1 MQTYSAFLETPTMPD
16 TLTAQALFRAAYDN
30 RYTWDAN
37 FPGYRAQVSLQAN
50 GETHTGQVQVNP
62 DFTFEVFD
70 VADET
75 AQRTLKNQLWEMT
88 IHRVRHSFE
97 ETHGK
102 NTFEL
107 GATDATG
114 AIEIHVGGAAM
125 GNRYKVRDNTVCFV
139 HRQIRDVIVNIHTFG
154 TQHTPTGYLSTGYR
168 SIYLDPQTGAQKGP
182 ATEFEDTFEEINGYY
197 LLTRRVISTEEKGQP
212 AVTEVQFTNI
222 TRLGPVD
229 K

>member
-1 MQTYSAFLETPTMPD
+1 MPQ
-16 TLTAQALFRAAYDN
+16 TLTAQDLFRAAYDN
-30 RYTWDAN
+30 RYTWDDQ
-37 FPGYRAQVSLQAN
+37 FPGYCADVLLRI
-50 GETHTGQVQVNP
+50 GEQTHTGQVQINP
-62 DFTFEVFD
+62 DLKFEIFNL
-70 VADET
+70 ADQT
-75 AQRTLKNQLWEMT
+75 AQHALKSQLWEMT

-107 GATDATG
+107 GETDATG
-114 AIEIHVGGAAM
+114 AVEIHVGGAAM

-168 SIYLDPQTGAQKGP
+168 SIYLDPQTGTQKGA
-182 ATEFEDTFEEINGYY
+182 ATEFEDSFEEIDGYY
-197 LLTRRVISTEEKGQP
+197 LLTRRVIRTEEKGQP

-222 TRLGPVD
+222 TLLGPVD

>member
-1 MQTYSAFLETPTMPD
+1 MQTYSVFLETPTMPD
-16 TLTAQALFRAAYDN
+16 TLTAQDLFRAAYDN

-75 AQRTLKNQLWEMT
+75 AQRTLKSQLWEMT

-114 AIEIHVGGAAM
+114 AVEIHVGGAAM

-154 TQHTPTGYLSTGYR
+154 TQHTPTGYLST
-168 SIYLDPQTGAQKGP
+168 
-182 ATEFEDTFEEINGYY
+182 
-197 LLTRRVISTEEKGQP
+197 
-212 AVTEVQFTNI
+212 
-222 TRLGPVD
+222 
-229 K
+229 